1 MSVNPDSS
9 APPFISR
16 LGEGIDELDVPLGRA
31 EEYAYALIARRHP
44 DIVAISFERIAAE
57 YTPKGKL
64 VNAAKTALRGIAKY
78 TVGAGRHRYP
88 LLPRKL
94 L

>member
-9 APPFISR
+9 APAFISR
-16 LGEGIDELDVPLGRA
+16 LGEGIDELDVPLSWA
-31 EEYAYALIARRHP
+31 EERQYALLARRNP
-44 DIVAISFERIAAE
+44 DLVAISFERTAAE
-57 YTPKGKL
+57 YTNKGKL
-64 VNAAKTALRGIAKY
+64 INAAKTALHGLAKY
-78 TVGAGRHRYP
+78 TVGVGRHRYP